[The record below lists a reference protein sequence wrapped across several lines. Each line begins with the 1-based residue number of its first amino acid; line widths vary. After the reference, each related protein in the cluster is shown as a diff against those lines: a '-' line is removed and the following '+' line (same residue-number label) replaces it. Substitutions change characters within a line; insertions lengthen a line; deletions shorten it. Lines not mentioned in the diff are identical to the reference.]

1 MTNTTIIITTDCIN
15 DINLASELTLQQ
27 VVVTDIE
34 QIQFQLSDNS
44 SVVFKKDPA
53 LQHYLNTLL
62 GMNLKRVFRS
72 NDHQL
77 NLLTEN
83 SINLDG
89 TLLLL
94 KDDGDWI
101 RLHCDSG
108 ILAKL

>member
-1 MTNTTIIITTDCIN
+1 MANTTIIITTNCIN
-15 DINLASELTLQQ
+15 HINLASELIKQQ

-34 QIQFQLSDNS
+34 QIQFQLADNS
-44 SVVFKKDPA
+44 LVLFKKDAA

-77 NLLTEN
+77 NQLTEN
-83 SINLDG
+83 SINIDG

-94 KDDGDWI
+94 KDDGDWV
-101 RLHCDSG
+101 RLHCNNG